1 MIQQIT
7 KGIKV
12 SVSTNFEG
20 NFMNYNT
27 VSYAF
32 SYKINIENNSKDT
45 VQLLTRHWK
54 IIESN
59 HKTKYINGKGVLG
72 QTPIVKPGE
81 SHIYSSGCLITSSI
95 GLMSGTYT
103 MINFSNTNKFIVKI
117 PSFKLNV
124 PFVLN

>member
-12 SVSTNFEG
+12 SVSTSFEG
-20 NFMNYNT
+20 NFIKNNIVNY
-27 VSYAF
+27 VF
-32 SYKINIENNSKDT
+32 SYKVKIENNSKDA

-59 HKTKYINGKGVLG
+59 QKTKFINGNGVLG
-72 QTPIVKPGE
+72 ENPIVKPGE
-81 SHIYSSGCLITSSI
+81 SHKYSSGCLIASSI
-95 GLMSGTYT
+95 GSMSGVYT
-103 MINFSNTNKFIVKI
+103 MINLSNTNKFSVKI

-124 PFVLN
+124 PFILN

>member
-20 NFMNYNT
+20 NFINDNC
-27 VSYAF
+27 VNYAF
-32 SYKINIENNSKDT
+32 SYKIKIENNSNYT

-59 HKTKYINGKGVLG
+59 HKTKFINGNGVLG
-72 QTPIVKPGE
+72 ENPIVKPDE
-81 SHIYSSGCLITSSI
+81 YHKYSSGCLIYSSI
-95 GLMSGTYT
+95 ASMSGIYT
-103 MINFSNTNKFIVKI
+103 MINFSNSNKFKVKI
-117 PSFKLNV
+117 PNFKLNV
-124 PFVLN
+124 PFILN

>member
-12 SVSTNFEG
+12 SVSTSFEG
-20 NFMNYNT
+20 NFIKNNIVNY
-27 VSYAF
+27 VF
-32 SYKINIENNSKDT
+32 SYKIKIENNSKDA

-59 HKTKYINGKGVLG
+59 QKTKFINGNGVLG
-72 QTPIVKPGE
+72 ENPIVKPGE
-81 SHIYSSGCLITSSI
+81 SHKYSSGCLIASSI
-95 GLMSGTYT
+95 GSMSGVYT
-103 MINFSNTNKFIVKI
+103 MINLSNTNKFSVKI

-124 PFVLN
+124 PFILN

>member
-12 SVSTNFEG
+12 SVSTKFEG
-20 NFMNYNT
+20 NFIKNDIIN
-27 VSYAF
+27 YAF
-32 SYKINIENNSKDT
+32 SYIINIENHSKDA

-59 HKTKYINGKGVLG
+59 RKTQFINGYGVLG
-72 QTPIVKPGE
+72 EKPIVKPGE
-81 SHIYSSGCLITSSI
+81 FHKYSSGCLITSSI
-95 GLMSGTYT
+95 GLMSGIYT
-103 MINFSNTNKFIVKI
+103 MINFSNTNKFNVNI

-124 PFVLN
+124 PFILN

>member
-20 NFMNYNT
+20 NFINNNKIN
-27 VSYAF
+27 YAF
-32 SYKINIENNSKDT
+32 SYKIKIENNSNDT

-54 IIESN
+54 IIQSN
-59 HKTKYINGKGVLG
+59 HKTKFINGHGVLG
-72 QTPIVKPGE
+72 ENPIVKPGE
-81 SHIYSSGCLITSSI
+81 FHKYSSGCLITSSI
-95 GLMSGTYT
+95 ASMSGIYT
-103 MINFSNTNKFIVKI
+103 MINFSKTNKFKVKI
-117 PSFKLNV
+117 PNFKLSV

>member
-12 SVSTNFEG
+12 SVSTKFEG
-20 NFMNYNT
+20 KFLKNNIFN
-27 VSYAF
+27 YAF
-32 SYKINIENNSKDT
+32 SYIIQIENHSKDT

-59 HKTKYINGKGVLG
+59 HKTQFINGQGVLG
-72 QTPIVKPGE
+72 EKPIVKPGE
-81 SHIYSSGCLITSSI
+81 YHKYSSGCLITSSI
-95 GLMSGTYT
+95 GLMSGVYT
-103 MINFSNTNKFIVKI
+103 LINFSNSSKFKVKI

-124 PFVLN
+124 PFILN

>member
-12 SVSTNFEG
+12 SVSTKFKG
-20 NFMNYNT
+20 NFIKNNI
-27 VSYAF
+27 VNYAF
-32 SYKINIENNSKDT
+32 SYIIQIENHSKDT

-59 HKTKYINGKGVLG
+59 HKTQFINGHGVLG
-72 QTPIVKPGE
+72 EKPIVKPGQF
-81 SHIYSSGCLITSSI
+81 HKYSSGCLITSSI
-95 GLMSGTYT
+95 GLMSGVYT
-103 MINFSNTNKFIVKI
+103 MINFSNSYKFKVKI

>member
-12 SVSTNFEG
+12 SVSTKFEG
-20 NFMNYNT
+20 KFLKNNIFN
-27 VSYAF
+27 YAF
-32 SYKINIENNSKDT
+32 SYIIQIENHSKDT

-59 HKTKYINGKGVLG
+59 QKTKFINGNGVLG
-72 QTPIVKPGE
+72 EKPIVKPGE
-81 SHIYSSGCLITSSI
+81 SHKYSSGCLIASSI
-95 GLMSGTYT
+95 GSMSGVYT
-103 MINFSNTNKFIVKI
+103 MINLSNTDKFSVKI

-124 PFVLN
+124 PFILN

>member
-12 SVSTNFEG
+12 SVSTKFEG
-20 NFMNYNT
+20 KFLKNNIFN
-27 VSYAF
+27 YAF
-32 SYKINIENNSKDT
+32 SYIIQIENHSKDT

-59 HKTKYINGKGVLG
+59 HKTQFINGHGVLG
-72 QTPIVKPGE
+72 EKPIVKPGQF
-81 SHIYSSGCLITSSI
+81 HKYSSGCLITSSI
-95 GLMSGTYT
+95 GLMSGVYT
-103 MINFSNTNKFIVKI
+103 MINFSNSYKFKVKI

-124 PFVLN
+124 PFILN

>member
-20 NFMNYNT
+20 NFIKKNIVN
-27 VSYAF
+27 YAF
-32 SYKINIENNSKDT
+32 SYKIKIENNSKDA

-59 HKTKYINGKGVLG
+59 QKTKFINGNGVLG
-72 QTPIVKPGE
+72 KNPIVKPGE
-81 SHIYSSGCLITSSI
+81 SHKYSSGCLIASSI
-95 GLMSGTYT
+95 GSMSGVYT
-103 MINFSNTNKFIVKI
+103 MINLSNTNKFSVKI

-124 PFVLN
+124 PFILN